1 MNKIRQERRCAKEND
16 SNILG
21 TILFVAK
28 RLFFISNLKMAG
40 DLSCPF

>member
-28 RLFFISNLKMAG
+28 RLFLISNLKMAG